1 MGGVLCEFPDVF
13 SKSKT
18 GFKFLLL
25 EKFRDSVPEGS
36 AAITSRPHHIN
47 AIIAKKVDIISDQY
61 LAADLIYCSTLDLS
75 GLDSLGKGRVFSLF
89 DVVFLL
95 VRSDDLTQRH
105 RSPHRV
111 LHSHWLLLVARHAQG
126 QHCFVRLVRQGNLT
140 TTLKVWSRWRPT
152 LTM

>member
-89 DVVFLL
+89 DVVFSFGQMTSHKDT
-95 VRSDDLTQRH
+95 VPLTEF
-105 RSPHRV
+105 
-111 LHSHWLLLVARHAQG
+111 
-126 QHCFVRLVRQGNLT
+126 CT
-140 TTLKVWSRWRPT
+140 PT
-152 LTM
+152 GFY